1 MPGENIFLFVPNL
14 IGYARIVFAIVSF
27 YFMPCCP
34 LTASSFYLLSGL
46 LDAFDGH
53 AARALN
59 QGTRF
64 GAMLDMLTDRC
75 STMCLLVNLALLYPR
90 ATLLF
95 QLSMSLDV
103 ASHWLHLHSSVVR
116 GSESHKMIDLS
127 GNPVLRIYYT
137 SRPALFTLC
146 AGNELFYCLLYLFHF
161 SEGPLG
167 RRRGAGQKGG
177 RRSWPAPGDGGL
189 GLLSLTC
196 IPLSLYRSCSLPQLA
211 LLVSSEW
218 ASGSPPR
225 SRRSSLS
232 SVSSTWSLPPATWL
246 PWMRPTEPG
255 RSDPRTSSP
264 WPPTCPGES
273 R

>member
-1 MPGENIFLFVPNL
+1 MPEENIFLFVPNL
-14 IGYARIVFAIVSF
+14 IGYARIVFAIISF

-137 SRPALFTLC
+137 SRL
-146 AGNELFYCLLYLFHF
+146 
-161 SEGPLG
+161 
-167 RRRGAGQKGG
+167 
-177 RRSWPAPGDGGL
+177 APSGF
-189 GLLSLTC
+189 
-196 IPLSLYRSCSLPQLA
+196 
-211 LLVSSEW
+211 SEW
-218 ASGSPPR
+218 ASGSQHPSPC
-225 SRRSSLS
+225 SSPS
-232 SVSSTWSLPPATWL
+232 SVSSISSQLPATWL
-246 PWMRPTEPG
+246 PWMQQTVPR
-255 RSDPRTSSP
+255 RSDSP
-264 WPPTCPGES
+264 VPSCLPSLGVSATWLLFPS
-273 R
+273 